1 MEMVRHAYR
10 TMARRYIELFGSSA
24 KVHPEDLALI
34 TRHLSIRAGV
44 VLDVGCGPGHL
55 TEHLRVLDVDVAGID
70 VVPEFVN
77 HARVAYPDAQY
88 VLGSMHLLPVSE
100 HSAVG
105 ILAWYSLIH
114 VKPSDL
120 DEVLVELRRVMVPGA
135 PLVTGFFDGDDVVA
149 FEHKV
154 VTAYYWPV
162 GEFSARLRQAGFT
175 ETERHLRPGV
185 PDLGLRAH
193 AAVVARA
200 R

>member
-1 MEMVRHAYR
+1 MEMVRRAYG
-10 TMARRYIELFGSSA
+10 TMAQRYIELFGNSA
-24 KVHPEDLALI
+24 QVHPEDLALI

-55 TEHLRVLDVDVAGID
+55 TEHLRLLDVDVAGID
-70 VVPEFVN
+70 MVPEFVN
-77 HARVAYPDAQY
+77 HARVAYPHGQY
-88 VLGSMHLLPVSE
+88 VLGSMDRLPFSE
-100 HSAVG
+100 SSAVG

-135 PLVTGFFDGDDVVA
+135 PLVTGFFEGDDVVA

-154 VTAYYWPV
+154 VTACYWPV
-162 GEFSARLRQAGFT
+162 GEISARLGEAGFT
-175 ETERHLRPGV
+175 EIERQLRQGV

-193 AAVVARA
+193 AAVVAIA
-200 R
+200 K